1 MKILVYGANGAQ
13 VGAAAQ
19 ALMESGYTVRVLM
32 RSEEKA
38 QSWVAKGAEVA
49 LGDMGN
55 IDSLKR
61 AGEGCDAAFLIVP
74 TFRAS
79 NEDGVNFGVNAVKAA
94 KAAGIS
100 KIIWN
105 TSGPIAAETSEQA
118 DTDPGA
124 RILSQLKA
132 EGLSFLGLQPTTYM
146 ENFLGPWVIDR
157 LMADNILAY
166 PIPHDFKI
174 QWVAARDFG
183 VVAAAVLQGELPNE
197 VVQLGG
203 PQALDGDQLADIF
216 SHSLGR
222 QLSFET
228 MPIETFR
235 DSLTAA
241 AGPHI
246 AGIVA
251 GLYQAIQTAPEQLQP
266 AFVLDS
272 ESLSRR
278 FNVTL
283 TSLETWISSY
293 HDLFK
298 SSFTASKT

>member
-1 MKILVYGANGAQ
+1 MKILVYGANGTQA
-13 VGAAAQ
+13 GATAQ
-19 ALMESGYTVRVLM
+19 ALMERGHQIRVLM

-38 QSWVAKGAEVA
+38 KPWVSKGAEVV

-61 AGEGCDAAFLIVP
+61 ANEDCDAVFLLVP

-79 NEDGVNFGVNAVKAA
+79 NEDGVSFGLNAVKAA

-105 TSGPIAAETSEQA
+105 TSGPIADENSEQA

-124 RILSQLKA
+124 CILRQLKA
-132 EGLSFLGLQPTTYM
+132 EGLSFLGLQPTIYM
-146 ENFLGPWVIDR
+146 ENLLGPWVIDH
-157 LMADNILAY
+157 LMTSSVLAY

-183 VVAAAVLQGELPNE
+183 VVAAAALPGELPNE

-203 PQALDGDQLADIF
+203 PQALDGNQLTDIF
-216 SHSLGR
+216 SRCLGR
-222 QLSFET
+222 PLSFET

-235 DSLTAA
+235 DSLTVA

-272 ESLSRR
+272 ASLSRR

-283 TSLETWISSY
+283 TSLESWISSY

-298 SSFTASKT
+298 S

>member
-1 MKILVYGANGAQ
+1 MKILVYGANGSQ
-13 VGAAAQ
+13 GGAAAQ
-19 ALMESGYTVRVLM
+19 ALMENGHQVRVLM

-38 QSWVAKGAEVA
+38 RPWTAKKAEIA
-49 LGDMGN
+49 LGDMGD
-55 IDSLKR
+55 IDSLKQ
-61 AGEGCDAAFLIVP
+61 ASEGCDAVFLLVP

-79 NEDGVNFGVNAVKAA
+79 NEDGVNFGINAVKAA

-105 TSGPIAAETSEQA
+105 TSGPIADENSEQA
-118 DTDPGA
+118 DTDSGA
-124 RILSQLKA
+124 RILRQLKT
-132 EGLSFLGLQPTTYM
+132 EGISFLGLQPTIYM

-157 LMADNILAY
+157 LVTSNVLAY

-183 VVAAAVLQGELPNE
+183 VVAAAALQEELPNE

-203 PQALDGDQLADIF
+203 PQALDGDRLADIF
-216 SHSLGR
+216 SRSLGL
-222 QLSFET
+222 QLPFET
-228 MPIETFR
+228 MSIDWFR

-241 AGPHI
+241 AGPQI
-246 AGIVA
+246 AGIIA

-266 AFVLDS
+266 AFIVNS
-272 ESLSRR
+272 EALSRR
-278 FNVTL
+278 FSVNL
-283 TSLETWISSY
+283 TSLESWISSY

-298 SSFTASKT
+298 S

>member
-1 MKILVYGANGAQ
+1 MKILVYGANGSQA
-13 VGAAAQ
+13 GAGAQ
-19 ALMESGYTVRVLM
+19 ALMENGHQVRVLM

-38 QSWVAKGAEVA
+38 RPWAAKGAEVA
-49 LGDMGN
+49 LGDMGD

-61 AGEGCDAAFLIVP
+61 ASRSCDAVFLLVP

-94 KAAGIS
+94 KAEGIS
-100 KIIWN
+100 KIVWN
-105 TSGPIAAETSEQA
+105 TSGPIADENSEQA
-118 DTDPGA
+118 DTDPA
-124 RILSQLKA
+124 ACILRQLKA
-132 EGLSFLGLQPTTYM
+132 EGLSFLGLQPTIYM

-157 LMADNILAY
+157 LKTDNVLAY
-166 PIPHDFKI
+166 PILHDFKI

-183 VVAAAVLQGELPNE
+183 VVAAAALQGELPNE

-203 PQALDGDQLADIF
+203 PQALDGDQVADIF

-222 QLSFET
+222 PLPFKT
-228 MPIETFR
+228 MPIEAFR

-246 AGIVA
+246 ASIVA
-251 GLYQAIQTAPEQLQP
+251 GLYQATQTAPEQLQP

-283 TSLETWISSY
+283 TSLESWISSY

-298 SSFTASKT
+298 L